1 MTKGQKI
8 ALIVAGI
15 VTLVSGVGFLV
26 VRNRRKK
33 SEDNPYEEE
42 YTNPVVSEVY
52 NSSSTQ
58 TETPTSKPSNDSIAD
73 ETVRKGS
80 KGDAAKGVQ
89 VIMNEIARWRGWS
102 GKTKKAP
109 NGVSVTFPIRVDAT
123 LPDGG
128 FGEKSDAAAR
138 LIFDNYQADLNI
150 TRHKARMKWA
160 YAAGFYKKPFPDG
173 LKNVSRR
180 ADYTN
185 EFIRGGKASK

>member
-58 TETPTSKPSNDSIAD
+58 TETSTSKPSSDSIAD

-102 GKTKKAP
+102 GQTKKAA
-109 NGVSVTFPIRVDAT
+109 NGKSVKFPIST
-123 LPDGG
+123 DGD
-128 FGEKSDAAAR
+128 FGNNSDTAAR